1 MKKQYINPELT
12 IVSISQQH
20 QLLAGSTTLG
30 IGSDGSANDAESRM
44 LDIFDEDDIMFE

>member
-20 QLLAGSTTLG
+20 QLLAGSTLG

-44 LDIFDEDDIMFE
+44 LDIFDEDDIMIE